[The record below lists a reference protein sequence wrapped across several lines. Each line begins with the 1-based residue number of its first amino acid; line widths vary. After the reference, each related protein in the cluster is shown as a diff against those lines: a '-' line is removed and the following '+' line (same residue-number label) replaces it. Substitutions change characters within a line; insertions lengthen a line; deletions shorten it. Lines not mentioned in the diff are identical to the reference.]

1 MSASP
6 VHSLHHPRWLRRR
19 MSTYWWLERRSY
31 LLFILRELSS
41 VSVAWTALL
50 ILMIVAALGDGAD
63 AYRQLLAR
71 LGGPGWLALH
81 ALALAFLV
89 LHSVTWFRLAPQA
102 MVMRARGRR
111 IPGALVAGAHFAAWL
126 VVSAGIAWLIV
137 RA

>member
-41 VSVAWTALL
+41 VFVAWTALL

-71 LGGPGWLALH
+71 LSGPGWLALH

-102 MVMRARGRR
+102 MVVRARGRR

-126 VVSAGIAWLIV
+126 VVSAGVAWLIM

>member
-41 VSVAWTALL
+41 VFVAWTALL
-50 ILMIVAALGDGAD
+50 ILVVVAALGDGAD

-71 LGGPGWLALH
+71 LAGPGWLALH

-102 MVMRARGRR
+102 MVVRARGRR

-126 VVSAGIAWLIV
+126 VVSAGIAWLVV